1 MADRRRRG
9 EPSMPTY
16 LLEIGTEELPA
27 DHVPE
32 AQERLKSLMS
42 DFLSQA
48 NVPFEEIV
56 TLGTPRRLAC
66 LVKGLQPVQATVRK
80 KVKGPKVQ
88 SSFDDKGNALPPAVG
103 FAQKQGV
110 TVDKLLREEVGGVE
124 FLVADV
130 TIEGRPSTEILQAIV
145 PKAIA
150 GLSGER
156 LMRWGNHDLKFSR
169 PIRWLVSL
177 LDKDELPISMDVI
190 KSGRES
196 YGNRVLAPGKVAI
209 DSPESYVQKLRD
221 AKVLVD
227 PAERRSLIEQQVTA
241 AAVGVSGQPR
251 RLSGALLDE
260 VVNILEWPHAVVGE
274 FGHEYL
280 ELPDTL
286 IETVMVHHQRYF
298 PVEQG
303 NGGGQKLLPYF
314 ITVSNNDRPEATAKI
329 KQGNERV
336 IKARLADGRF
346 FYFDDQKT
354 KLSHRKGALEQLTFQ
369 EGLGSYLKKSER
381 MVRAGRAMSDALKL
395 EAKYSVCLERTLE
408 LCKLDLVTSL
418 VRELPELQGHVGSW
432 YAGQEG
438 EPPEVVTAIATH
450 YSPRSQDDKI
460 PADTTGRFAA
470 AIDKLDNLTSLFAL
484 GRRPSGSSDPY
495 GLRRNAQGLVDILL
509 DGLPD
514 YPVNLTVLM
523 TQLMEDIKPLLEKKR
538 GFDPAKALL
547 DLTEFLLQRVRL
559 KLQDRGYKREV
570 IDAVCSG
577 SNVLENLPDALIR
590 CAAFETLIKEDDQLS
605 FIRAG
610 VRVGNILSADSPDTV
625 NPAVLENEQEK
636 QLWEKFNAE
645 VVSAQ
650 PGGKLKHPVT
660 GAEYLSLM
668 ELLKKITPEIN
679 AFFDNVLVND
689 PDTAKRNNRHAVL
702 RNIYSY
708 FAALGDFTKLQPLL
722 P

>member
-1 MADRRRRG
+1 
-9 EPSMPTY
+9 MPTY

-32 AQERLKSLMS
+32 AQERLKTLLS
-42 DFLSQA
+42 DFLNQA
-48 NVPFEEIV
+48 NVPFDEIV
-56 TLGTPRRLAC
+56 TMGTPRRLAC
-66 LVKGLQPVQATVRK
+66 IVKGLSPVQTTIRK

-88 SSFDDKGNALPPAVG
+88 NSFDDQGKALPPAVG

-110 TVDKLLREEVGGVE
+110 AVEQLLREEIGGVE
-124 FLVADV
+124 ILVADV
-130 TIEGRPSTEILQAIV
+130 TIEGRPSTEVLQDVV

-156 LMRWGNHDLKFSR
+156 LMRWGNYDLKFSR

-177 LDKDELPISMDVI
+177 LDSDELPISMDVI

-196 YGNRVLAPGKVAI
+196 FGNRVLSPGKLSI
-209 DSPESYVQKLRD
+209 DTPENYVQRLRE

-227 PAERRSLIEQQVTA
+227 PHERRNVIEKQVIEA
-241 AAVGVSGQPR
+241 ASAVSGQPR
-251 RLSGALLDE
+251 KLKGALLDE

-280 ELPDTL
+280 VLPETL
-286 IETVMVHHQRYF
+286 IETIMVHHQRYF
-298 PVEQG
+298 PVEKSDGG
-303 NGGGQKLLPYF
+303 NGHKLLPYF
-314 ITVSNNDRPEATAKI
+314 IAVANNDRIEATAKI

-354 KLSHRKGALEQLTFQ
+354 KLSHRKSALEQLTFQ
-369 EGLGSYLKKSER
+369 EWLGSYAKKTDR
-381 MVRAGRAMSDALKL
+381 MTKAARAMSDSLKL

-408 LCKLDLVTSL
+408 LCKLDLVTNL
-418 VRELPELQGHVGSW
+418 VRELPELQGYVGSW
-432 YAGQEG
+432 YAAQEG
-438 EPPEVVTAIATH
+438 EPPEVVAAITSH
-450 YSPRSQDDKI
+450 YAPRSQDDSI
-460 PADTTGRFAA
+460 PADVTGRFAA
-470 AIDKLDNLTSLFAL
+470 VIDKLDNLTGLFAL

-495 GLRRNAQGLVDILL
+495 AFRRNAQGLVDILS

-514 YPVNLTVLM
+514 YAVNVSSLISILM
-523 TQLMEDIKPLLEKKR
+523 DEIKPLLEKKR
-538 GFDPAKALL
+538 GFDADKTTL

-559 KLQDRGYKREV
+559 KLQDRGFKREV

-577 SNVLENLPDALIR
+577 MNVLSNLPDALIR
-590 CAAFETLIKEDDQLS
+590 CGCFESLLREDPQLA
-605 FIRAG
+605 FIRGG
-610 VRVGNILSADSPDTV
+610 VRVGNILANDSPAIV
-625 NPAVLENEQEK
+625 NADLLENEYEK
-636 QLWEKFNAE
+636 RLWENFNRE
-645 VVSAQ
+645 VVS
-650 PGGKLKHPVT
+650 PHGGKLSQPVT
-660 GAEYLSLM
+660 SQEYLALM
-668 ELLKKITPEIN
+668 ELLKKIVPDIN

-689 PDTAKRNNRHAVL
+689 PDDRAKRNNRHGIL
-702 RNIYSY
+702 RNINDY